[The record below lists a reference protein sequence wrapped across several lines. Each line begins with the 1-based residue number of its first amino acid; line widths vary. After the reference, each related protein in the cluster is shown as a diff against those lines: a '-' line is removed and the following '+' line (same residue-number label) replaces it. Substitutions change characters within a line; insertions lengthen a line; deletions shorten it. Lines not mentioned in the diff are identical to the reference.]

1 MSTTTL
7 DVRAVAQSGI
17 AKLRA
22 GDPYGARALLE
33 QITGA
38 GLADASIHHCLAQA
52 RGAMGDHPAALEAVD
67 KALELKPA
75 NMYSLILKADLLSG
89 SGDDRGA
96 TVYYKAALKAAE
108 QQQVPPDMAGELR
121 RAQAIIA
128 RNADKFSAHLVEK
141 MAEAGLDDSRAAS
154 RFGHSLDLLLG
165 KKQLYHPAPRFFYF
179 PGLPTIQFW
188 ETDQFDWVKP
198 AEEAVDAI
206 RDELLEVLKQ
216 EGAFTPYVKNETGI
230 PTINQRGL
238 INNPAWSAFFLLK
251 NGEIIPENA
260 SRCPR
265 TMAAL
270 ASVPQ
275 SQIPGRSANILFSLL
290 RPGAH
295 IPPHTGVLNTR
306 LICHLPLIVPPN
318 CGIRVGNETRQWVE
332 GQTMIFD
339 DTIEHEAW
347 NRSDQM
353 RIVLIYEAWRPEL
366 TDKEKTLVQTMFSVI
381 DDYSGTREEWDN

>member
-1 MSTTTL
+1 METTTL
-7 DVRAVAQSGI
+7 DVHALAKAGI

-22 GDPYGARALLE
+22 GDPQGARALLE
-33 QITGA
+33 QITKAGA
-38 GLADASIHHCLAQA
+38 GDASIHHCLAQA
-52 RGAMGDHPAALEAVD
+52 RGAMGDHAAALLSVD

-75 NMYSLILKADLLSG
+75 NIYSLLLKADLLSG

-96 TVYYKAALKAAE
+96 TMYYKGALKAAE
-108 QQQVPPDMAGELR
+108 QQQVPPDLMAELR
-121 RAQAIIA
+121 RAQNMIA
-128 RNADKFSAHLVEK
+128 RNADKFAAHLVAK
-141 MAEAGLDDSRAAS
+141 MAEAGLDDSREAS

-165 KKQLYHPAPRFFYF
+165 KKQLFHPQPRFFYF
-179 PGLPTIQFW
+179 PGLPTVQFW
-188 ETDQFDWVKP
+188 DTEQFPWVKP
-198 AEEAVDAI
+198 AEAAVDDI
-206 RDELLEVLKQ
+206 RNELLDVLKQ
-216 EGAFTPYVKNETGI
+216 EDAFTPYVKNETGI

-260 SRCPR
+260 ARCPK

-270 ASVPQ
+270 ACVPQ
-275 SQIPGRSANILFSLL
+275 SEIPGRSANILFSLL

-318 CGIRVGNETRQWVE
+318 CGIRVGNETRAWVE

-347 NRSDQM
+347 NRSDQIRVM
-353 RIVLIYEAWRPEL
+353 LIYEAWRPEL
-366 TDKEKTLVQTMFSVI
+366 TEQEKTLVQTMFSVI

>member
-22 GDPYGARALLE
+22 GDPHAARALLE

-52 RGAMGDHPAALEAVD
+52 RGAMGDHAAALESVD

-75 NMYSLILKADLLSG
+75 NMYSLILKADLLAG

-108 QQQVPPDMAGELR
+108 QQQVPQDMAAELR
-121 RAQAIIA
+121 RAQNMIA
-128 RNADKFSAHLVEK
+128 RNADKFAAHLVARME
-141 MAEAGLDDSRAAS
+141 EAGLDGSREAG

-165 KKQLYHPAPRFFYF
+165 KKQLYHPEPRFFYF
-179 PGLPTIQFW
+179 PGLPTVQFW
-188 ETDQFDWVKP
+188 EREQFDWVKP
-198 AEEAVDAI
+198 AEADVDAI
-206 RDELLEVLKQ
+206 RDELLEILKQ
-216 EGAFTPYVKNETGI
+216 EGAFTPYVRNESGI

-260 SRCPR
+260 ARCPR

-270 ASVPQ
+270 AAVPQ

-306 LICHLPLIVPPN
+306 LICHLPLIVPPK
-318 CGIRVGNETRQWVE
+318 CGIRVGNETREWVE
-332 GQTMIFD
+332 GETMIFD

-347 NRSDQM
+347 NRSDQV
-353 RIVLIYEAWRPEL
+353 RVVLIYEAWRPEL
-366 TDKEKTLVQTMFSVI
+366 TDREKALVQTMFSVI